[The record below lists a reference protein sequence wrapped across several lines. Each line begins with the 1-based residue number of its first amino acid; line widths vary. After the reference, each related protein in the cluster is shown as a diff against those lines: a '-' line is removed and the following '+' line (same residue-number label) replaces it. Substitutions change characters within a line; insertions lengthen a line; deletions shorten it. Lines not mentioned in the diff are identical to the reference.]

1 MTSPRIGDLTVHEFK
16 ELVRESVIQS
26 IAELL
31 GDPDQGLDLRD
42 DLTED
47 LQRSLAEVAGGGR
60 TMSLADVAERL
71 ESSS

>member
-42 DLTED
+42 DFTED

>member
-31 GDPDQGLDLRD
+31 GDPGQGLDLRD

-60 TMSLADVAERL
+60 TKNDEPFGCCR
-71 ESSS
+71 ET

>member
-47 LQRSLAEVAGGGR
+47 LQRSARRGCRRWKNDEPFGCCR
-60 TMSLADVAERL
+60 ET
-71 ESSS
+71 